1 MCYSSLSV
9 LSPETWPFSLEW
21 LPQPTYLVGG
31 AVRDA
36 LLSRRSEYVDL
47 DFVLPDRA
55 VKIARAIAKHYQTG
69 FVLLDA
75 ERQIARV
82 VFKHATVDFAQQ
94 EGSTLETDLRRRD
107 FTVNAIAYNPHNGE
121 IIDPLQG
128 CADLQQG
135 VLRMVSAKNLQE
147 DPLRLLRAYRQ
158 AAQLSF
164 VIEPDTQSVIRQLAP
179 QLSQVAAE
187 RVRVELGY
195 LLSSS
200 VGTPWLITAWEDG
213 LLAPWFKSATQEQ
226 LAQVAAV
233 DRVAVVLAQS
243 WHTLGWELSQLVR
256 EPLKTTW
263 LSIAKLICLVNQQP
277 ELAEAEL
284 TELTYSRTE
293 VRAVSTA
300 LKLLPQLKV
309 LSAQMSLREQYF
321 LFRTAGS
328 VFPTLAVLAVA
339 NGILV
344 EAIAPLINRY
354 LTPDD
359 PVAHPTPLVTGKE
372 LMQALNLRSSP
383 LVGELLMQIQL
394 AYIEGK
400 ISTPAEA
407 LKLASHLVGVSDGRT
422 FIL

>member
-1 MCYSSLSV
+1 MCHSSLSV

-21 LPQPTYLVGG
+21 LPQPVYLVGG

-36 LLSRRSEYVDL
+36 LLGRRCEYVDL
-47 DFVLPDRA
+47 DFVLPDQA
-55 VKIARAIAKHYQTG
+55 VKTARAIAKHYQAG

-107 FTVNAIAYNPHNGE
+107 FTVNAIAYNPHTEE

-135 VLRMVSAKNLQE
+135 MLRMVSAKNLQD

-158 AAQLSF
+158 AAQLDF
-164 VIEPDTQSVIRQLAP
+164 AIEPDTQSVIRQLAP

-200 VGTPWLITAWEDG
+200 AGTPWLITAWEDG
-213 LLAPWFKSATQEQ
+213 LFATWFKSATQEQ

-233 DRVAVVLAQS
+233 DRAAVVLAQS

-263 LSIAKLICLVNQQP
+263 LSIAKLTCLVNKQP

-284 TELTYSRTE
+284 TQLTYSRTE
-293 VRAVSTA
+293 IRAVSTA

-339 NGILV
+339 NGISV

-372 LMQALNLRSSP
+372 LMRALNLRSSP

-407 LKLASHLVGVSDGRT
+407 IDLASQLVDLSDR
-422 FIL
+422 L

>member
-55 VKIARAIAKHYQTG
+55 VKIARAIAKHYQAG

-164 VIEPDTQSVIRQLAP
+164 VIEPDTRDRKSV
-179 QLSQVAAE
+179 V
-187 RVRVELGY
+187 
-195 LLSSS
+195 
-200 VGTPWLITAWEDG
+200 
-213 LLAPWFKSATQEQ
+213 
-226 LAQVAAV
+226 
-233 DRVAVVLAQS
+233 
-243 WHTLGWELSQLVR
+243 
-256 EPLKTTW
+256 
-263 LSIAKLICLVNQQP
+263 
-277 ELAEAEL
+277 
-284 TELTYSRTE
+284 
-293 VRAVSTA
+293 
-300 LKLLPQLKV
+300 
-309 LSAQMSLREQYF
+309 
-321 LFRTAGS
+321 
-328 VFPTLAVLAVA
+328 
-339 NGILV
+339 
-344 EAIAPLINRY
+344 
-354 LTPDD
+354 
-359 PVAHPTPLVTGKE
+359 
-372 LMQALNLRSSP
+372 
-383 LVGELLMQIQL
+383 
-394 AYIEGK
+394 
-400 ISTPAEA
+400 
-407 LKLASHLVGVSDGRT
+407 
-422 FIL
+422 